1 MEMFK
6 IIRACLLVLVL
17 ACSARAGEMQNG
29 APQPPPPPTT
39 TATAPQEPTM
49 ETEDDDQ
56 TFDLADTLT
65 EAALSVLDNVL
76 ALL

>member
-6 IIRACLLVLVL
+6 ILRASVLVL
-17 ACSARAGEMQNG
+17 LLACAAQAGEIQNG
-29 APQPPPPPTT
+29 SPQPTPQPSTERAQEETT
-39 TATAPQEPTM
+39 TEEAEGDSTY
-49 ETEDDDQ
+49 
-56 TFDLADTLT
+56 DLADTLT